1 MGTRVEN
8 GELWT
13 QPQWRLPERY
23 ESAWAVLAWMREHG
37 PVGNRPARSELAA
50 LYHAALAFWDRYQHR
65 AGRTTSSRA
74 MAIPAPGPAPRW
86 QDTRTALPEWS
97 YFRPRGREE
106 QRWQEYFLE
115 EERWQDAGPLEEDLQ
130 QYQQHYLRDVGPH

>member
-13 QPQWRLPERY
+13 QPQWRLPERH

-50 LYHAALAFWDRYQHR
+50 LYHTALAFWDRYQNR
-65 AGRTTSSRA
+65 G
-74 MAIPAPGPAPRW
+74 
-86 QDTRTALPEWS
+86 LL
-97 YFRPRGREE
+97 RPRGREE
-106 QRWQEYFLE
+106 QRWQDYFQQ

-130 QYQQHYLRDVGPH
+130 HYQQHYLQDVGPH